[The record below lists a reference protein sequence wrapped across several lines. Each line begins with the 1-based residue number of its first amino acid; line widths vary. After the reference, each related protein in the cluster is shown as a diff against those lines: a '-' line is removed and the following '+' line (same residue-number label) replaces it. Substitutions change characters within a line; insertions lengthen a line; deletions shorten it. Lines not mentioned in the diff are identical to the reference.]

1 MIALSK
7 YLECI
12 EQNVCRV
19 REYKLGHDGS
29 DGYCD
34 C

>member
-7 YLECI
+7 FLDAVKKNVARVKEYL
-12 EQNVCRV
+12 
-19 REYKLGHDGS
+19 LGHDGS